1 MNSIN
6 LMPKEGEIEENE
18 DPDINNNNQ
27 ESEAAPLQ
35 PFSVYVRI
43 RPLLG
48 KVGRKAGG
56 KAEKK

>member
-27 ESEAAPLQ
+27 ESEAAPL
-35 PFSVYVRI
+35 
-43 RPLLG
+43 
-48 KVGRKAGG
+48 
-56 KAEKK
+56 